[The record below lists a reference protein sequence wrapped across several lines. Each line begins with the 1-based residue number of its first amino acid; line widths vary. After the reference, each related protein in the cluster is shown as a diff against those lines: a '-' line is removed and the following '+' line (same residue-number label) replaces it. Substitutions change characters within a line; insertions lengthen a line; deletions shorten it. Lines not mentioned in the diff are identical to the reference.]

1 MEHLTHPGWNFWRSR
16 KLPPF
21 IRHCSTRHQLTYQF
35 SKFSRHID
43 CPQSQNGRKP
53 LNFVR
58 VGTPKLRKD
67 PIGLLFVISEVHK
80 RIDHGEG
87 RRKFSGRRIPHTL
100 YYIVSANKAANG
112 KFHLQAM
119 YGRTQNLVRNGGSLR
134 PDVLVVPRFVIRG
147 I

>member
-1 MEHLTHPGWNFWRSR
+1 MTAQEEQAEQEREVEAQG
-16 KLPPF
+16 
-21 IRHCSTRHQLTYQF
+21 RHESEVKDQEGHEGEVKAQGEQE
-35 SKFSRHID
+35 
-43 CPQSQNGRKP
+43 KP